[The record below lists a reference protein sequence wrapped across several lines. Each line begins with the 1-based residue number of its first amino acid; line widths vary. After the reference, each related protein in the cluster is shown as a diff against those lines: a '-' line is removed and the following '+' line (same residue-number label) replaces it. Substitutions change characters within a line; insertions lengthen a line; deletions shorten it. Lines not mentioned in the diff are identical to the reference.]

1 MAEPR
6 PGPRDPP
13 PPAPSTERRPP
24 GPAQPTAPFAPP
36 GARPVSMMP
45 TRPGSP
51 RLGLIS
57 PWPALMRAGCARPA
71 SLCPRRPA
79 SPGRRASQ
87 GDLETSRSLCSCA
100 GARPGGI
107 SLLTPAPYSLAEPLC
122 DSPASLVLLSS
133 RVFPD
138 LGHKPSF
145 ALSGLGVLG
154 SLNPNLH
161 QLSRAHSCEAPSSP
175 LPCSP
180 SLALLPFPPPPP
192 P

>member
-24 GPAQPTAPFAPP
+24 GPAPPTAPFAPL

-71 SLCPRRPA
+71 PLCPRRPA

-87 GDLETSRSLCSCA
+87 GDLETSRSLCSGA

-122 DSPASLVLLSS
+122 DSPASGPS
-133 RVFPD
+133 VFPGVPRPGPQAQ
-138 LGHKPSF
+138 LRSQRPGR
-145 ALSGLGVLG
+145 SGV
-154 SLNPNLH
+154 P
-161 QLSRAHSCEAPSSP
+161 EPE
-175 LPCSP
+175 
-180 SLALLPFPPPPP
+180 PPPAKQSTLL
-192 P
+192 